1 MKISNNSLNLSVERL
16 INKFE
21 GFLEGRLFDVC
32 DHSSRVLFDR
42 LVQYIVEST
51 VAPYGME
58 IDQLCDYSENCYP
71 VSNTKINIGNA
82 TIEDGTGCV
91 TITCKQWLV
100 NQLNFIKHWS
110 FCLFSIFSVDFS
122 TKNKFPATLL
132 YGVGDESLFV
142 EGNDRQFWNYCR
154 LGPITPLRNGKCIYI
169 ESSRKPFVSKF
180 SQFRYCKRPLISF
193 LQESE
198 IGFFERFRILKK
210 HLALFFKYLYS
221 SFSMPLL
228 SLLGKEFAYSGISF
242 ELDRL
247 NLIESIILTN
257 SNYTSQPL
265 WIRSLNNAKTHMVW
279 YSQNMQTISLNS
291 ENLKSDIPSL
301 RWMRFDTHWVW
312 TQSFSNYLNSIGI
325 CEGVKIV
332 GPIVLYLPKITLPEI
347 NKLKI
352 IIFDIPPYSD
362 QVALRHGQISNY
374 NNPKNL
380 LSFMHDVICMK
391 PKLEK
396 KFNIPVS
403 FYLKAKRGFNAA
415 YDQSYFDYIDEL
427 ENIGIIAQVHHST
440 NMFHLISGSNLAI
453 VYPFSSPAYI
463 ADFVR
468 VPAIFYDPTHSISR
482 YDFGDCDSLIEFEN
496 NPEDLFNTTE
506 LMLKRSIVES
516 V

>member
-1 MKISNNSLNLSVERL
+1 MKISNNSFNLSFEKL
-16 INKFE
+16 INKFKD
-21 GFLEGRLFDVC
+21 FLEEESLDTCGY
-32 DHSSRVLFDR
+32 SSQILRDR
-42 LVQYIVEST
+42 LMQYVVEST
-51 VAPYGME
+51 IAPYGVE
-58 IDQLCDYSENCYP
+58 VDRLCNKNESCDP
-71 VSNTKINIGNA
+71 TSNTKINIGNA
-82 TIEDGTGCV
+82 IIEVSTGRV

-100 NQLNFIKHWS
+100 NQFNFIKHWS

-122 TKNKFPATLL
+122 IKNKLPATLL

-142 EGNDRQFWNYCR
+142 EGNDERFWNYCR
-154 LGPITPLRNGKCIYI
+154 LGSVSPLLNRKYIYL
-169 ESSRKPFVSKF
+169 ESSRRSFISKS

-198 IGFFERFRILKK
+198 IGLFGRFRLLNK

-257 SNYTSQPL
+257 SNYASQPL
-265 WIRSLNNAKTHMVW
+265 WIRALNNAKTHMIW
-279 YSQNMQTISLNS
+279 YSQNMKTIDLNS
-291 ENLKSDIPSL
+291 ENLKSNIPSL
-301 RWMRFDTHWVW
+301 RWMRFDIHWVW

-325 CEGVKIV
+325 CKDIKIV
-332 GPIVLYLPKITLPEI
+332 GPIVWYLPKITHPEI

-352 IIFDIPPYSD
+352 IVFDVPPYSD
-362 QVALRHGQISNY
+362 QTALKFGEISNY
-374 NNPKNL
+374 NHPKNM
-380 LSFMHDVICMK
+380 LSFVRDVICMK
-391 PKLEK
+391 SKLEK
-396 KFNIPVS
+396 KFNIPIS
-403 FYLKAKRGFNAA
+403 IHLKAKRSCNSA

-427 ENIGIIAQVHHST
+427 DATGVITQVHYST
-440 NMFHLISGSNLAI
+440 NIYHLISSSNLAI